1 MIDMTRNI
9 DVSYPVNDNIKRVRQ
24 VNLDAP
30 DVSSGDVVQAVS
42 AYVTATEIGDP
53 GGLVHQ
59 TLLTLTNLPLTVRN
73 TEQGGGV
80 KIYNFP
86 AGYIARLGAVASV
99 NITTTSTIAST
110 LKTGVTCNYGVGST
124 TQASATLATTEQD
137 FVNVTNITSS
147 ATINVAGATAGGVGP
162 AVLAA
167 LDGHTT
173 AIAAYFNLAVA
184 TGTDIDA
191 DATVLV
197 NGTVRITWINVGDN

>member
-1 MIDMTRNI
+1 MTRTI
-9 DVSYPVNDNIKRVRQ
+9 DVSVPVNDNIRKVRQ

-30 DVSSGDVVQAVS
+30 DVSSGDVEPAVT
-42 AYVTATEIGDP
+42 AYVTATELGDP

-59 TLLTLTNLPLTVRN
+59 TLLTFTNLPVTVRN

-86 AGYIARLGAVASV
+86 EGRIMRLGAVASI
-99 NITTTSTIAST
+99 NIATTSTIAST
-110 LKTGVTCNYGVGST
+110 LKSGVTCNYGIGST
-124 TQASATLATTEQD
+124 TQANATLATTEQD

-147 ATINVAGATAGGVGP
+147 TTINVAGASAGGVGA
-162 AVLAA
+162 AVLAS
-167 LDGHTT
+167 LDGHST
-173 AIAAYFNLAVA
+173 AVSAFMNLAVT

-197 NGTVRITWINVGDN
+197 NGTARITWINVGDY